1 MLLSFRGRRRPH
13 LHMDQHRYKPRQPPR
28 GVTTSSNRRGGST
41 PTTPV
46 DARGNAAPSTPAPTG
61 PGPHGQLVF
70 THPGAVA
77 TWGQS
82 AHALD
87 ELQLGGAAV
96 VLGSCPGGTA
106 PRATLACRRRPTT
119 PTDARPSGR
128 EPGATSGQEMGAG
141 APRGG
146 LGGMIAAGTARLARC
161 SAVVTGRRSCGRD
174 EPPPVRWG
182 PASQHLL
189 VSTRVPPLP
198 HYKCSRLPPA
208 LAGCLPY

>member
-1 MLLSFRGRRRPH
+1 
-13 LHMDQHRYKPRQPPR
+13 MDQHRYKPRQPPR

-146 LGGMIAAGTARLARC
+146 PGGMIAAGTARPAR
-161 SAVVTGRRSCGRD
+161 SRRTPNAVVTGRRACASRRAATGAM
-174 EPPPVRWG
+174 G
-182 PASQHLL
+182 PTASQHLL

-208 LAGCLPY
+208 LAGCLPH